1 MSFASSMAGR
11 SYANSAGASASH
23 YTGGVNSVS
32 SAGSSGISAGGA
44 LMAGSAILGAS
55 QAYFGAKAAQSQYN
69 IKRIQVESQYNIK
82 RIQAK
87 KQKRIAQFNGKI
99 TTMNMTQAFNK
110 SRASDVVM
118 AAAQNRRGGSVAA
131 IASASEAQ
139 YNWDLDLAAMGTKL
153 EEMGY
158 QANAANYKAA
168 GEYASTE
175 YAAAADY
182 AGGTGMLTNV
192 STSMI
197 NSAMGMAK
205 VGSMGSIG
213 E

>member
-1 MSFASSMAGR
+1 MSFASSMSSRG
-11 SYANSAGASASH
+11 YANSAGASASH
-23 YTGGVNSVS
+23 YSGGVS
-32 SAGSSGISAGGA
+32 SSGGSSSMSAGGA
-44 LMAGSAILGAS
+44 MMAGSAILGAT
-55 QAYFGAKAAQSQYN
+55 QAYFGGKAA
-69 IKRIQVESQYNIK
+69 ESQYNIK

-87 KQKRIAQFNGKI
+87 TQERIARFNGKI
-99 TTMNMTQAFNK
+99 TAMNMTYAFNK

-131 IASASEAQ
+131 VASASEAQ

-158 QANAANYKAA
+158 QSNA
-168 GEYASTE
+168 TE

-197 NSAMGMAK
+197 NSAMEMAK

-213 E
+213 A